1 MAAVTFPFRV
11 QPSATGIRPLDP
23 LHDLPAVVALIE
35 LGFRREMDPQGQK
48 MLARLRRMA
57 RASPVERL
65 ILGAPNSPPGLVWVE
80 DEHVVGNLSLR
91 RAAGSSNQGYLIGN
105 VVVHPDYQGRGI
117 GHALMKAAIETTR
130 RRKGHWIGLEVN
142 ANNEVARRLYERLGF
157 RDAGYTEHL
166 LRPAGLP
173 WPDGPATQVVWRK
186 SSPKDGALWA
196 ALAGAIYRRFQARVL
211 EVQRGR
217 YSFGGWERQLTLW
230 SSRQRESAWLQ
241 AAETPRLAVRIHTD
255 RRYRFHLWELLAHPL
270 AGGRGSGEV
279 VARALAATRRAPS
292 WPVISMIA
300 ATESALLAV
309 LQALGFR
316 RHRTLLQM
324 TLTRGEF

>member
-1 MAAVTFPFRV
+1 MAAVTFPIRV
-11 QPSATGIRPLDP
+11 QPSEKGVRPMNP
-23 LHDLPAVVALIE
+23 LRDLSAVVTLIE
-35 LGFRREMDPQGQK
+35 LGFSQEMDPQGQK

-57 RASPVERL
+57 RYSPVERL
-65 ILGAPNSPPGLVWVE
+65 ILGAPSSPPGLVWVE

-91 RAAGSSNQGYLIGN
+91 RAAGSSSQGYLIGN

-117 GHALMKAAIETTR
+117 GHALLEAALETTR

-142 ANNEVARRLYERLGF
+142 ANNEIARRLYEQLGF

-166 LRPAGLP
+166 LRPAGLS
-173 WPDGPATQVVWRK
+173 WPDGPASQVVWRK
-186 SSPKDGALWA
+186 SNPKDGTLWA
-196 ALAGAIYRRFQARVL
+196 ALAGAIYRRLQARVL
-211 EVQRGR
+211 EVRR
-217 YSFGGWERQLTLW
+217 SLYVFGGWERQLTLW

-241 AAETPRLAVRIHTD
+241 AAETPQLAARVHTD
-255 RRYRFHLWELLAHPL
+255 HRYRFHLWELLVHPL

-292 WPVISMIA
+292 WPVISTIA
-300 ATESALLAV
+300 ATQSALLAV

-324 TLTRGEF
+324 ILMRDEF